1 MPESQQLNKSGGN
14 LISGFTL
21 VEMAVSLT
29 IIGVLSVMG
38 MHLMKTAGSTSDQQN
53 TKAKIKMAK
62 TYLQLYALKN
72 NRLPCPDTDGD
83 GLEEAVCTVQ
93 TGWLPYT
100 TIGISDMSQNKD
112 SELTKI
118 RYGVYRGGLPLD
130 LTEYPNPKNIDEL
143 NNLSSQFNQKLREIT
158 LITNPNN
165 GHPYVSLNKNGV
177 EGCNSVAIYNPA
189 FIVSLQVDKKT
200 QRPTVNN
207 NCFFTDQIYYPTE
220 ISAVASA
227 ELLGWLGAQK

>member
-1 MPESQQLNKSGGN
+1 MLEPQQLNKNGVN
-14 LISGFTL
+14 FILGFTL

-38 MHLMKTAGSTSDQQN
+38 MHLMKTAASSSAQQN

-62 TYLQLYALKN
+62 TYLQIYALQN
-72 NRLPCPDTDGD
+72 NRLPCPDADGD
-83 GLEEAVCTVQ
+83 GLEEAVCSVQ

-100 TIGISDMSQNKD
+100 TIGISSISRNQD
-112 SELTKI
+112 SELSKI
-118 RYGVYRGGLPLD
+118 RYGVFRGDVPLD

-143 NNLSSQFNQKLREIT
+143 NSLSSQFNQKLREIT

-165 GHPYVSLNKNGV
+165 GHPYVSLNQNGV
-177 EGCNSVAIYNPA
+177 EGCNSVAILNPA